1 MEVKLLHLYYD
12 IMNLYGEYGN
22 IRMLVEHLKDQG
34 FDVILEKKSL
44 NDDINFN
51 DYDFIYVGSGTE
63 RNQDVILEDMYRY
76 RDNLKEAIENN
87 KVILMTGNS
96 YEILGNNINGKKAL
110 DIFEFETETTENRIT
125 EDIIATSSL
134 FNSKVVGFIN
144 NMSSITNNTQPLFKI
159 EFGVG
164 ESKDSKQEGIV
175 YKNLLGTHLIGPL
188 LERNPA
194 IMEYV
199 IEKIGKNKDENFEYK
214 VIDYK
219 EETDG
224 YKLVLQELENRKEN
238 I

>member
-1 MEVKLLHLYYD
+1 MEVKLLHLYGD

-22 IRMLVEHLKDQG
+22 MRMLEQHLKDQG
-34 FDVILEKKSL
+34 FDVILDKKSL
-44 NDDINFN
+44 NDEINFN

-63 RNQDVILEDMYRY
+63 KNQDVILEDMYRY
-76 RDNLKEAIENN
+76 RDSFKDAIENN

-96 YEILGNNINGKKAL
+96 YEILGKSINGKKAL
-110 DIFEFETETTENRIT
+110 DIFEFETETVDDRIT
-125 EDIIATSSL
+125 EDIIATSTL

-199 IEKIGKNKDENFEYK
+199 VEKIGKNKDENFEYK

-219 EETDG
+219 EENDG

>member
-22 IRMLVEHLKDQG
+22 MRMLERHLKDQG
-34 FDVILEKKSL
+34 FDVILDKKSL
-44 NDDINFN
+44 NDEINFN

-76 RDNLKEAIENN
+76 RDNFKDAIENN

-96 YEILGNNINGKKAL
+96 YEILGKSINGKKAL
-110 DIFEFETETTENRIT
+110 NIFEFETETVDDRIT
-125 EDIIATSSL
+125 EDIIATSKL

-194 IMEYV
+194 VMEYV
-199 IEKIGKNKDENFEYK
+199 VEKIGKNKDENFEYK

-219 EETDG
+219 EENDG

>member
-110 DIFEFETETTENRIT
+110 DIFEFETETIDDRIT